1 MIETKVIEG
10 GLEQVKSVS
19 SSFSVSSNDP
29 WLVSVIRIL
38 EMSMLVEMIQTNSAS
53 LFMDLVII
61 NRKLASY
68 PWLRKRGD
76 IRNKLLQR
84 LRVVEMKGE
93 GEDPG
98 EGP

>member
-1 MIETKVIEG
+1 
-10 GLEQVKSVS
+10 
-19 SSFSVSSNDP
+19 
-29 WLVSVIRIL
+29 
-38 EMSMLVEMIQTNSAS
+38 MSMLVEMIQTNSAS

-76 IRNKLLQR
+76 IRKITKA
-84 LRVVEMKGE
+84 ESGGDEGK